1 MEADDATSL
10 DMLFAVRP
18 AGGVPAHRCAPHPNG
33 RVGRQHAILNKLDHG
48 PVGHIMALRESLLLI
63 ARPAI
68 RPSATGT
75 PSATASIP
83 TIDVR
88 RGIKI
93 P

>member
-18 AGGVPAHRCAPHPNG
+18 AGASPRMRSSSEWAREKTARH
-33 RVGRQHAILNKLDHG
+33 LDKLDHG
-48 PVGHIMALRESLLLI
+48 PVGHIMALRESLRLI
-63 ARPAI
+63 ARPAT

-88 RGIKI
+88 RGAEAS
-93 P
+93 